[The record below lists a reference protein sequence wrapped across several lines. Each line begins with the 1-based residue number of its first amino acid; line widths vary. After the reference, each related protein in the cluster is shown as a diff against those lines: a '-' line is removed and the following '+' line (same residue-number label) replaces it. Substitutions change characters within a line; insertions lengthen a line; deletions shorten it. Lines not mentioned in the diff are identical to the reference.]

1 MTDSTPAGIRPALS
15 TTSRRRVLAAAPVAG
30 AAAALAACSAPAE
43 PQAVPT
49 AGTEAEPHVVAA
61 VSDLPRGSKLS
72 VEIDGRNYLLFRP
85 SETDVLAYR
94 ALCTHQGCQV
104 MVGEAEAFQCP
115 CHNSEFSPEDGAAI
129 AGPADDPLERFA
141 AEIDGD
147 DVVVFV

>member
-1 MTDSTPAGIRPALS
+1 MTDSTPAGTAPAH
-15 TTSRRRVLAAAPVAG
+15 TSRRRVLAAAPAAG
-30 AAAALAACSAPAE
+30 AAAALAACSGPVE
-43 PQAVPT
+43 PSDVPT
-49 AGTEAEPHVVAA
+49 AGADAEGHVVASA
-61 VSDLPRGSKLS
+61 AELPRGSKLA

-104 MVGEAEAFQCP
+104 MVGEADAFQCP
-115 CHNSEFSPEDGAAI
+115 CHNSEFSPEDGTAV
-129 AGPADDPLERFA
+129 AGPAKDPLERFA